1 MKQQRPILQ
10 LILVLMIAL
19 FPIALT
25 ARDAPITTA
34 GSSGVCPGS
43 ALTVPV
49 SVTNFSSIKAVSL
62 RIDYDPT
69 QIHLA
74 GFSNL
79 NPAMAGAI
87 INNVVVSPT
96 LNKIM
101 FAWSSLN
108 TLSLPDGSTFFDL
121 NFTLVSGSP
130 SVSFNNDESGGGDCE
145 YADENGNAMNDIPT
159 DAFYFNAAIT
169 NLGVAVAEA
178 INGDTAI
185 CAGTQQV
192 SYSVPPVPNATGY
205 AWTVPAGC
213 SIVSG
218 DNSPSIVVDYSTAA
232 VSGDIT
238 VAGTNFCGTGLPS
251 SLPVTIYP
259 LPVPELFGLSSVCAG
274 ASGNIYS
281 TEPGM
286 TNYQWS
292 VTGGTITAGGGT
304 DIVMVTWDVVGT
316 QFISVNYTNSNLCS
330 ATSPTV
336 KSVVVNPLPA
346 PSITGISNLCVGSE
360 GVSYAT
366 EPGMTSYLWNVSS
379 GGTITSGNGASN
391 ILVTWHTPGN
401 QFVSINYF
409 DLNGC
414 TATGAT
420 LKNVIVDPLPSA
432 AGNITGPDSA
442 CPGASGII
450 YSVSVIADAIA
461 YLWTVPSGV
470 IVTSGDSTDQITV
483 TFGTEPLSGVITV
496 KGANL
501 CGNGPVSPEFVI
513 TVDSVPAP
521 VVTAAG
527 AVLTSSAVSGN
538 QWYYEET
545 GAIPGATGQV
555 YTAIK
560 TGWYWANVNLNNCA
574 SDTSN
579 HVYVLFAGQENSLEN
594 ASVRIFPIPNDGN
607 FTISIPKPEGRSC
620 IIRIYNPIGEM
631 IADFR
636 EENITGTLEKGIKLS
651 NESAGFYTLVI
662 YNGTQK
668 IVTKML
674 LIK

>member
-1 MKQQRPILQ
+1 MRQQRTILQ
-10 LILVLMIAL
+10 VIMVLMIAL

-43 ALTVPV
+43 SLTIPV
-49 SVTNFSSIKAVSL
+49 TVTNFSSIKAVSL
-62 RIDYDPT
+62 RLDYDPT
-69 QIHLA
+69 QIHLE

-79 NPAMAGAI
+79 NPALAGAI

-96 LNKIM
+96 QSKIM

-108 TLSLPDGSTFFDL
+108 ALSLPDGSTLFDL

-130 SVSFNNDESGGGDCE
+130 SVSFNNDEFGGGDCE

-159 DAFYFNAAIT
+159 ESFYFNAIIT
-169 NLGVAVAEA
+169 NLGVAAAET
-178 INGDTAI
+178 IIGDTGI
-185 CAGTQQV
+185 CAGAQQV

-205 AWTVPAGC
+205 TWTVPVGC

-218 DNSPSIVVDYSTAA
+218 DNSPSIAVDYSISA

-238 VAGTNFCGTGLPS
+238 VAGANICGTGIPS
-251 SLPVTIYP
+251 SLAVTIYP
-259 LPVPELFGLSSVCAG
+259 LPVPEINGSSAVCAG
-274 ASGNIYS
+274 SSGNIYS

-304 DIVMVTWDVVGT
+304 DIVVVTWDVAGT

-336 KSVVVNPLPA
+336 KSVVVNPLPT
-346 PSITGISNLCVGSE
+346 PSIAGISNLCVGSE

-379 GGTITSGNGASN
+379 GGTITSGNGTSN

-414 TATGAT
+414 TAPVASI
-420 LKNVIVDPLPSA
+420 KNVVVNPLPLA
-432 AGNITGPDSA
+432 AGTITGPDSA
-442 CPGASGII
+442 CPGASGVI
-450 YSVSVIADAIA
+450 YNVPVIADALE
-461 YLWTVPSGV
+461 YLWTVPAGV
-470 IVTSGDSTDQITV
+470 IITSGAITNQITV
-483 TFGTEPLSGVITV
+483 TFGADPLNGVITV
-496 KGANL
+496 QGVNL
-501 CGNGPVSPEFVI
+501 CGNGPVSPEFGI
-513 TVDSVPAP
+513 TVDSIPAP

-560 TGWYWANVNLNNCA
+560 TGWYWANVNLNNCS

-579 HVYVLFAGQENSLEN
+579 HVYVLFTGQNNNHEYE
-594 ASVRIFPIPNDGN
+594 SVTVFPMPNDGN
-607 FTISIPKPEGRSC
+607 FSISVANPAGRSC
-620 IIRIYNPIGEM
+620 IIRIYNQLGEL
-631 IADFR
+631 
-636 EENITGTLEKGIKLS
+636 ITDLRDDNVTAPLEKRINIS
-651 NESAGFYTLVI
+651 QESSGFYTLVI
-662 YNGTQK
+662 LQGSHQ
-668 IVTKML
+668 IVKKML
-674 LIK
+674 LVK

>member
-1 MKQQRPILQ
+1 MRQQHTILQ
-10 LILVLMIAL
+10 VIMVLLITL

-49 SVTNFSSIKAVSL
+49 TVTNFSLIKAVSL
-62 RIDYDPT
+62 RLDYDPT
-69 QIHLA
+69 QISLT
-74 GFSNL
+74 GFSNI

-108 TLSLPDGSTFFDL
+108 VLSLPDGSALFNL
-121 NFTLVSGSP
+121 NFTLVSGTP
-130 SVSFNNDESGGGDCE
+130 TVSFNNEFGGGDCE

-159 DAFYFNAAIT
+159 EAFYINAVIT
-169 NLGVAVAEA
+169 NLGVASADT
-178 INGDTAI
+178 ITGDTGI
-185 CAGTQQV
+185 CAGAQQV
-192 SYSVPPVPNATGY
+192 SYSVQPIPNATGY
-205 AWTVPAGC
+205 TWTVPAGC
-213 SIVSG
+213 TIVSG
-218 DNSPSIVVDYSTAA
+218 DNSPSIIVDYSISAL
-232 VSGDIT
+232 SGDIT

-259 LPVPELFGLSSVCAG
+259 LPIPEINGLSAVCEG
-274 ASGNIYS
+274 SSGNIYT

-292 VTGGTITAGGGT
+292 VTGGTIT
-304 DIVMVTWDVVGT
+304 
-316 QFISVNYTNSNLCS
+316 
-330 ATSPTV
+330 
-336 KSVVVNPLPA
+336 
-346 PSITGISNLCVGSE
+346 
-360 GVSYAT
+360 
-366 EPGMTSYLWNVSS
+366 
-379 GGTITSGNGASN
+379 SGNGTNN

-414 TATGAT
+414 TAPVASI
-420 LKNVIVDPLPSA
+420 KNVVVNPLPLA
-432 AGNITGPDSA
+432 AGTITGPDSA
-442 CPGASGII
+442 CPGASGVI
-450 YSVSVIADAIA
+450 YNVPVIADALE
-461 YLWTVPSGV
+461 YLWTVPAGV
-470 IVTSGDSTDQITV
+470 IITSGAITNQITV
-483 TFGTEPLSGVITV
+483 TFGADPLNGVITV
-496 KGANL
+496 QGVNL
-501 CGNGPVSPEFVI
+501 CGNGPVSPEFGI
-513 TVDSVPAP
+513 TVDSIPAP

-560 TGWYWANVNLNNCA
+560 TGWYWANVNLNNCS

-579 HVYVLFAGQENSLEN
+579 HVYVLFTGQNNNHEYE
-594 ASVRIFPIPNDGN
+594 SVTVFPMPNDGN
-607 FTISIPKPEGRSC
+607 FSISVANPAGRSC
-620 IIRIYNPIGEM
+620 IIRIYNQLGEL
-631 IADFR
+631 
-636 EENITGTLEKGIKLS
+636 ITDLRDDNVTAPLEKRINIS
-651 NESAGFYTLVI
+651 QESSGFYTLVI
-662 YNGTQK
+662 LQGSHQ
-668 IVTKML
+668 IVKKML
-674 LIK
+674 LVK